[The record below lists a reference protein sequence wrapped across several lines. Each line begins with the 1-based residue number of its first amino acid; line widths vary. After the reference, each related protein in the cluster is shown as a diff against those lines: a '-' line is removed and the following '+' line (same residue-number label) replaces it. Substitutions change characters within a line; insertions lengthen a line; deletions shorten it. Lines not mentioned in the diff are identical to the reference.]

1 MIDSSTK
8 RSRAAKAK
16 ASPGSRGQ
24 LHYQAQLLAELHNGP
39 GIMGE
44 LLARMDAPSRLG
56 PSYGWAAVQLQE
68 QGKIV
73 RSNEKPYVWSLATE
87 AERPKVERVE
97 IDQAAV
103 ILTWQRRQT
112 AGNTWRLELTSHLE
126 GAEKPAFSISIF
138 PTDPP
143 SRTLLLE
150 GEAIARQR
158 ALNFWR
164 AWRAA

>member
-24 LHYQAQLLAELHNGP
+24 LHYQAQLLAELHKGS

-73 RSNEKPYVWSLATE
+73 RSNEKPYVWSLAAE

-97 IDQAAV
+97 IGQAAV

-143 SRTLLLE
+143 
-150 GEAIARQR
+150 GADAVARLR

-164 AWRAA
+164 ARRAA

>member
-16 ASPGSRGQ
+16 ASPRSRGQ
-24 LHYQAQLLAELHNGP
+24 IHYQARLLAELHKGP
-39 GIMGE
+39 GVMGE

-87 AERPKVERVE
+87 AERPKIERVE
-97 IDQAAV
+97 IGQAVV

-143 SRTLLLE
+143 
-150 GEAIARQR
+150 GADAVARLR

-164 AWRAA
+164 ARRAA